1 MYIFR
6 ENLEALKN
14 KVGATNK
21 SIGDGIGRSERT
33 IARVFSKKAEDH
45 KRGHSM
51 NLIEEIVE
59 FLGGNMSEIFEDSSA
74 RIVGKSY
81 LELQEKLDSVTD
93 ERDALLNDVKTLAE
107 EVNRLS
113 KELVEVELKYTKK
126 LIETHDYYNKLVK
139 D

>member
-1 MYIFR
+1 MYILR
-6 ENLEALKN
+6 DNLEALKN
-14 KVGATNK
+14 QKGATNK
-21 SIGDGIGRSERT
+21 SIADGIGRSERT

-51 NLIEEIVE
+51 SLIEDIVE

-81 LELQEKLDSVTD
+81 LELQEKLDAVTA
-93 ERDALLNDVKTLAE
+93 ERDLLLNEVKTLAD

-113 KELVEVELKYTKK
+113 KELVDVELKYTKK

>member
-1 MYIFR
+1 MYIFI

-33 IARVFSKKAEDH
+33 IARVFSKKAENH

-51 NLIEEIVE
+51 NLIEDIVE

-81 LELQEKLDSVTD
+81 VELQEKLDSVTA
-93 ERDALLNDVKTLAE
+93 ERDALLNDVKTLAD

-113 KELVEVELKYTKK
+113 KELVEVELRYTKK
-126 LIETHDYYNKLVK
+126 LIETHDHYNKLVK

>member
-81 LELQEKLDSVTD
+81 LELQEKLDSVTA

>member
-33 IARVFSKKAEDH
+33 IARVFSKKDEDH

-51 NLIEEIVE
+51 NLIEDIVE

-81 LELQEKLDSVTD
+81 LELQEKLDTVTA

-126 LIETHDYYNKLVK
+126 LIETHDYYTKIAK

>member
-14 KVGATNK
+14 QKGATNK
-21 SIGDGIGRSERT
+21 SIGEGIGRSERT
-33 IARVFSKKAEDH
+33 IARVFSKKTEDH

-51 NLIEEIVE
+51 SLIEDIVD

-81 LELQEKLDSVTD
+81 VELQEKLDSITA
-93 ERDALLNDVKTLAE
+93 ERDLLLTEVKTLAD
-107 EVNRLS
+107 EVQRLS
-113 KELVEVELKYTKK
+113 KELVDIELRYTKK